1 MSNARCPEIE
11 AQRAYRQAQ
20 RPAMKTKLP
29 LLRRMR
35 SAFSDMVRPVVKPKR
50 ETTPKKRWSWSWPAE
65 GRQGDCIVDAHT
77 KSEARAMVKELLGI
91 GSHGR
96 LPIGVEIWECD

>member
-29 LLRRMR
+29 LLKRMR
-35 SAFSDMVRPVVKPKR
+35 SAFADAVRPVKVKR
-50 ETTPKKRWSWSWPAE
+50 TTTPKKRWAWGWPAE

-96 LPIGVEIWECD
+96 LPVGVEIWECE

>member
-1 MSNARCPEIE
+1 MSNAPCREIE
-11 AQRAYRQAQ
+11 AQRAYKRAQ
-20 RPAMKTKLP
+20 RETAPVKLP

-35 SAFSDMVRPVVKPKR
+35 SAFSDMVRPAVKPKR

-77 KSEARAMVKELLGI
+77 SSEARALVKELLGI

-96 LPIGVEIWECD
+96 LPIGVEIWEVE